1 MIVKEMTDQLLLQ
14 LVDKGLVT
22 DQMVLTIGYD
32 IENLTD
38 LKRRE
43 QYHGDIVTDRY
54 GRKIPKSAHGSVNI
68 GRFTSSAKLATETV
82 LKLYDTI
89 IDQNLLVR
97 RLSLTANHVV
107 PEGSEPTRKKPQ
119 QLDLFTDYKAL
130 EKKEQEEKAALDK
143 EKKMQQAMLQIKKKF
158 GKNAILKGMNLLDGA
173 TAKERNE
180 QIGGHKA

>member
-1 MIVKEMTDQLLLQ
+1 M
-14 LVDKGLVT
+14 
-22 DQMVLTIGYD
+22 
-32 IENLTD
+32 
-38 LKRRE
+38 
-43 QYHGDIVTDRY
+43 
-54 GRKIPKSAHGSVNI
+54 
-68 GRFTSSAKLATETV
+68 
-82 LKLYDTI
+82 KLYDTI

-107 PEGSEPTRKKPQ
+107 PEGSEQTRKKPQ
-119 QLDLFTDYKAL
+119 QLDLFTDYEVL

>member
-1 MIVKEMTDQLLLQ
+1 M
-14 LVDKGLVT
+14 
-22 DQMVLTIGYD
+22 
-32 IENLTD
+32 
-38 LKRRE
+38 
-43 QYHGDIVTDRY
+43 
-54 GRKIPKSAHGSVNI
+54 
-68 GRFTSSAKLATETV
+68 
-82 LKLYDTI
+82 
-89 IDQNLLVR
+89 R

-107 PEGSEPTRKKPQ
+107 PEGSKPTRKKPQ
-119 QLDLFTDYKAL
+119 QLDLFTDYEVL

>member
-1 MIVKEMTDQLLLQ
+1 M
-14 LVDKGLVT
+14 
-22 DQMVLTIGYD
+22 
-32 IENLTD
+32 
-38 LKRRE
+38 
-43 QYHGDIVTDRY
+43 
-54 GRKIPKSAHGSVNI
+54 
-68 GRFTSSAKLATETV
+68 
-82 LKLYDTI
+82 KLYDTI

-119 QLDLFTDYKAL
+119 QLDLFTDYEAL

-143 EKKMQQAMLQIKKKF
+143 EKKMQQAMLQIKRNLKKCDF
-158 GKNAILKGMNLLDGA
+158 KSMNLLDGA

>member
-1 MIVKEMTDQLLLQ
+1 M
-14 LVDKGLVT
+14 
-22 DQMVLTIGYD
+22 
-32 IENLTD
+32 
-38 LKRRE
+38 
-43 QYHGDIVTDRY
+43 Y

-68 GRFTSSAKLATETV
+68 GRFTSSAKLTTETV

-97 RLSLTANHVV
+97 RLSLTANHDE

-119 QLDLFTDYKAL
+119 QLYLFTDYEEL

>member
-1 MIVKEMTDQLLLQ
+1 M
-14 LVDKGLVT
+14 
-22 DQMVLTIGYD
+22 
-32 IENLTD
+32 
-38 LKRRE
+38 
-43 QYHGDIVTDRY
+43 
-54 GRKIPKSAHGSVNI
+54 
-68 GRFTSSAKLATETV
+68 
-82 LKLYDTI
+82 KLYDTI

-97 RLSLTANHVV
+97 RLSLTAKHIV

-119 QLDLFTDYKAL
+119 QLDLFTDYETL

>member
-1 MIVKEMTDQLLLQ
+1 MTDQLLLQ
-14 LVDKGLVT
+14 LVDQKLVT

-32 IENLTD
+32 IENLND
-38 LKRRE
+38 PQRR
-43 QYHGDIVTDRY
+43 QSYHGPVVTDRY

-68 GRFTSSAKLATETV
+68 GRYTSSSRLATNAV
-82 LKLYDTI
+82 LTLFDRI
-89 IDQNLLVR
+89 ADPVLLVR

-107 PEGSEPTRKKPQ
+107 PEGSPQTREKPQ
-119 QLDLFTDYKAL
+119 QLSLFTDYEAL
-130 EKKEQEEKAALDK
+130 EKKKKEEDAALEK

-158 GKNAILKGMNLLDGA
+158 GKNAILKGMNLLEGA

>member
-1 MIVKEMTDQLLLQ
+1 M
-14 LVDKGLVT
+14 
-22 DQMVLTIGYD
+22 
-32 IENLTD
+32 
-38 LKRRE
+38 
-43 QYHGDIVTDRY
+43 
-54 GRKIPKSAHGSVNI
+54 
-68 GRFTSSAKLATETV
+68 
-82 LKLYDTI
+82 
-89 IDQNLLVR
+89 R

-107 PEGSEPTRKKPQ
+107 TEGSEPTRKKPQ
-119 QLDLFTDYKAL
+119 QLDLFTDYEAL

>member
-1 MIVKEMTDQLLLQ
+1 M
-14 LVDKGLVT
+14 
-22 DQMVLTIGYD
+22 
-32 IENLTD
+32 
-38 LKRRE
+38 
-43 QYHGDIVTDRY
+43 
-54 GRKIPKSAHGSVNI
+54 
-68 GRFTSSAKLATETV
+68 
-82 LKLYDTI
+82 
-89 IDQNLLVR
+89 
-97 RLSLTANHVV
+97 

-119 QLDLFTDYKAL
+119 QLDLFTDYEAL

>member
-1 MIVKEMTDQLLLQ
+1 MYYTIYSSKIQEEYRRLLN
-14 LVDKGLVT
+14 
-22 DQMVLTIGYD
+22 
-32 IENLTD
+32 ES
-38 LKRRE
+38 
-43 QYHGDIVTDRY
+43 

-119 QLDLFTDYKAL
+119 QLDLFTDYEAL